1 MERVVDITIDMI
13 REYVEETRVY
23 DKMCDDL
30 ARASGR
36 YISLAEIND
45 RFMCMQNKI
54 AKKFFGEDLYDIIQ
68 WRLFD
73 NGKKISFDCDT
84 DSRRDYVLESDED
97 FYEMVEKEYLS
108 GEKK

>member
-1 MERVVDITIDMI
+1 MKRVVDITIDMI

-30 ARASGR
+30 ATASGR
-36 YISLAEIND
+36 CISLAEIND

-54 AKKFFGEDLYDIIQ
+54 AKKIFGENLYYIIP

-73 NGKKISFDCDT
+73 NCKKISFDCYT
-84 DSRRDYVLESDED
+84 DMRRDYVLESDED
-97 FYEMVEKEYLS
+97 FYERVEKEYLS